1 MKIELVDLA
10 TPLNSEDTE
19 SEDQKEKLN
28 VCERF
33 KKTSILSQLFFIW
46 VLPLFNL
53 SRNKTLNFDNLTN
66 GIKIPFNTNIS
77 QRHILIP

>member
-53 SRNKTLNFDNLTN
+53 SRNLKKN
-66 GIKIPFNTNIS
+66 
-77 QRHILIP
+77 